1 MDTNGD
7 RQLTFD
13 ELYHFF
19 TEHAKAQG
27 KSGFPRR
34 VCEEIYNK
42 LDRDHD

>member
-13 ELYHFF
+13 ELYNFF
-19 TEHAKAQG
+19 QAHAQAQG
-27 KSGFPRR
+27 KSFPKR

-42 LDRDHD
+42 LDRDRD